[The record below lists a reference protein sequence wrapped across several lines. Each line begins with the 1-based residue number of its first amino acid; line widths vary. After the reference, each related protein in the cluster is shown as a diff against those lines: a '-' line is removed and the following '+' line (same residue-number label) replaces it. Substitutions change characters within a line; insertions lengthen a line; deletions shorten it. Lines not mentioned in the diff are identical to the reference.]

1 MQLFK
6 KTIPKEFLPPSESPV
21 WGSGTIIYAALKR

>member
-6 KTIPKEFLPPSESPV
+6 KSVSKEFAPPSESPV
-21 WGSGTIIYAALKR
+21 WGTGSSIYAALKR

>member
-6 KTIPKEFLPPSESPV
+6 KPVSKDFIPPSESPV
-21 WGSGTIIYAALKR
+21 WTMGSQIYAALKR

>member
-6 KTIPKEFLPPSESPV
+6 KTVSKVSLPRSESPV
-21 WGSGTIIYAALKR
+21 WGSSSIVYAALKR

>member
-6 KTIPKEFLPPSESPV
+6 KPVSKDLLPPSESPV
-21 WGSGTIIYAALKR
+21 WGSSSIVYAALKR

>member
-6 KTIPKEFLPPSESPV
+6 KTSSKDLTPPSESPV
-21 WGSGTIIYAALKR
+21 WGSASIIYAALKR